1 MIELLITLAV
11 LTILFRIGY
20 HVTGAL
26 LAAAIWLFIKLPFAL
41 ILGCLGLVCCITIL
55 LIPLGIKCFKFAFEV
70 LT

>member
-1 MIELLITLAV
+1 MLELLIGLAM
-11 LTILFRIGY
+11 LTFLFWIGY

-55 LIPLGIKCFKFAFEV
+55 LIPLGIKCFKFAFAV